1 MIQETLRFTILAAM
15 FSLTLVGVSL
25 LAACSEMK
33 YAGCIV
39 RDNTRNPCN

>member
-1 MIQETLRFTILAAM
+1 MMEETLRFAILAVV
-15 FSLTLVGVSL
+15 FSLALVGVSL

-33 YAGCIV
+33 YAECVV